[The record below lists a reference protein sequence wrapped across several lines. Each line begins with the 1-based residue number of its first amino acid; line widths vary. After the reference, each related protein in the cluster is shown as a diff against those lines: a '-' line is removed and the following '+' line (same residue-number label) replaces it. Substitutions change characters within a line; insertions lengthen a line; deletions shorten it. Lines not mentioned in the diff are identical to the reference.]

1 MSPNDLIQAAFFLT
15 VVLLTV
21 KPFGT
26 YMARI
31 YEGSPAGLNV
41 WLAPIEK
48 GFYQLCGVNPEEGMS
63 WKTYAFAMILFN
75 IFGVLVVYAIQR
87 LQASLPLN
95 PMAMPA
101 VSPDSSFN
109 TAVSFASNTNW
120 QGYGGESTMSYF
132 TQMFA
137 LVVQNF
143 VSAATGMAILIAI
156 IRGFIQKQMNTIGN
170 FWVDMVRTVLYILL
184 PLSIVFALCLASQ
197 GIPQTF
203 SKSAAATYLQTEKD
217 SNGKPVTEQ
226 DIALGPVASQISI
239 KQLGSNGGGFYNTN
253 SAYPYENPNA
263 LTNFLEML
271 AIMLIPVGLCYTFG
285 VMVKD
290 RRQGWA
296 ILAAMFII
304 FLPCLW
310 FGIQIEQQGNP
321 LLAKLGIDQNA
332 TDLQPGG
339 NMEGKEA
346 RFGIANSAIWAVTT
360 TAVANGSVNCM
371 HDSFMPLSG
380 MIPLW
385 LIEIGEVDFGGV
397 GCGLYGMIGFIIVA
411 VFMAGLMIGR
421 TPEYLGKKIEAFEM
435 KMASLVAVIP
445 HLFILIP
452 TAIALMTVAG
462 KAGISNP
469 GPHGFSEI
477 LYAFSSAAGNNGSA
491 FAGINANTVFYNVMT
506 AISMFFGRY
515 WLAIPMLAVA
525 GSLSAKKIIPTTPGT
540 LPTHTPLFVIFLV
553 MVVLVIGA
561 LVFFPALALGP
572 IVEHLMLVSN

>member
-1 MSPNDLIQAAFFLT
+1 MSLNDFIQVAFFLF

-41 WLAPIEK
+41 WLAPVERWI
-48 GFYQLCGVNPEEGMS
+48 YRLCGVKSEEGMA

-75 IFGVLVVYAIQR
+75 VLGILVVYCLQR

-120 QGYGGESTMSYF
+120 QGYGGESTMSYL
-132 TQMFA
+132 TQMLA
-137 LVVQNF
+137 LGVQNF
-143 VSAATGMAILIAI
+143 VSAATGMAILVAI
-156 IRGFIQKQMNTIGN
+156 IRGFIQKQMITIGN
-170 FWVDMVRTVLYILL
+170 FWVDLVRTVLYILL
-184 PLSIVFALCLASQ
+184 PLSLVFAVAFVWQ

-203 SKSAAATYLQTEKD
+203 SKSAAATLLQATKD
-217 SNGKPVTEQ
+217 SHGKPVTQQ
-226 DIALGPVASQISI
+226 DLALGPVASQIAI
-239 KQLGSNGGGFYNTN
+239 KQLGSNGGGFYNVN
-253 SAYPYENPNA
+253 SAHPYENPTP
-263 LTNFLEML
+263 LSNFLELL
-271 AIMLIPVGLCYTFG
+271 AIMLIPVALCYTFG
-285 VMVKD
+285 YMVKD

-296 ILAAMFII
+296 ILAAMFLI

-310 FGIQIEQQGNP
+310 YGIQFEQQGNP
-321 LLAKLGIDQNA
+321 LLDKLGVDQRA

-346 RFGIANSAIWAVTT
+346 RFGIVHSSLWAVTT
-360 TAVANGSVNCM
+360 TAVANGSVNSM
-371 HDSFMPLSG
+371 HDSYMPLSG
-380 MIPLW
+380 LMPLW
-385 LIEIGEVDFGGV
+385 LIEIGEVVFGGV

-411 VFMAGLMIGR
+411 VFIAGLMIGR
-421 TPEYLGKKIEAFEM
+421 TPEYLGKKIEVFEM

-445 HLFILIP
+445 HLFILLP
-452 TAIALMTVAG
+452 TAIAVLTVAG

-469 GPHGFSEI
+469 GPHGLSEI

-491 FAGINANTVFYNVMT
+491 FAGINGNTLFYNT
-506 AISMFFGRY
+506 GLAISMFCGRY
-515 WLAIPMLAVA
+515 WVAIPMLAIA
-525 GSLSAKKIIPTTPGT
+525 GSLSAKKIVPTTQGT
-540 LPTHTPLFVIFLV
+540 LPTHTPLFVFFLAI
-553 MVVLVIGA
+553 VVLVIGA

-572 IVEHLMLVSN
+572 IVEHLMLKG

>member
-1 MSPNDLIQAAFFLT
+1 MSLNDFIQAAFFL
-15 VVLLTV
+15 VAVLLTV

-41 WLAPIEK
+41 WLAPVER
-48 GFYQLCGVNPEEGMS
+48 GFYRLCGVKPEEGMS

-75 IFGVLVVYAIQR
+75 ILGVLVVYAFQR
-87 LQASLPLN
+87 LQAALPLN

-120 QGYGGESTMSYF
+120 QGYGGESTMSYL
-132 TQMFA
+132 TQMSA

-143 VSAATGMAILIAI
+143 VSAATGMAILVAI

-170 FWVDMVRTVLYILL
+170 FWVDMVRTVLYILI
-184 PLSIVFALCLASQ
+184 PLSIVFALALSWQ

-239 KQLGSNGGGFYNTN
+239 KQLGSNGGGFYNVN
-253 SAYPYENPNA
+253 SAHPFENPTP
-263 LTNFLEML
+263 LSNFLEML
-271 AIMLIPVGLCYTFG
+271 AIFLIPIGLCYTFG
-285 VMVKD
+285 YMVRD

-296 ILAAMFII
+296 IIAAMFII

-321 LLAKLGIDQNA
+321 LLAKLGVDQSA
-332 TDLQPGG
+332 TAFQPGG

-360 TAVANGSVNCM
+360 TAIANGSVNSM
-371 HDSFMPLSG
+371 HDSYMPLSG

-385 LIEIGEVDFGGV
+385 LIQIGEVDFGGV
-397 GCGLYGMIGFIIVA
+397 GCGLYGMLGFIIVA
-411 VFMAGLMIGR
+411 VFIAGLMIGR

-452 TAIALMTVAG
+452 TAIAVLTVAG

-491 FAGINANTVFYNVMT
+491 FGGINANTVFYNVMT
-506 AISMFFGRY
+506 AISMLFGRY
-515 WLAIPMLAVA
+515 WLAIPMLAIA
-525 GSLSAKKIIPTTPGT
+525 GSLSAKKIIPTTQGT
-540 LPTHTPLFVIFLV
+540 LPTHTPLFIIFLV

-572 IVEHLMLVSN
+572 IVEHLMLK

>member
-1 MSPNDLIQAAFFLT
+1 MSPNDFIQTAIFLLAL
-15 VVLLTV
+15 LLTV
-21 KPFGT
+21 KPLGI

-31 YEGSPAGLNV
+31 YEGSPTGLNV
-41 WLAPIEK
+41 WFAPVERWI
-48 GFYQLCGVNPEEGMS
+48 YRLCGVKPDEGMS

-75 IFGVLVVYAIQR
+75 VLGVLVVYAIQR

-95 PMAMPA
+95 PMAVPA
-101 VSPDSSFN
+101 VSPDLSFN

-120 QGYGGESTMSYF
+120 QDYGGESTMSYL
-132 TQMFA
+132 TQMLA

-143 VSAATGMAILIAI
+143 VSAATGMAILVAI

-170 FWVDMVRTVLYILL
+170 FWVDLVRTVLYILL
-184 PLSIVFALCLASQ
+184 PLSLVFALAFVSQ

-203 SKSAAATYLQTEKD
+203 SKSAAATVLQVTKD
-217 SNGKPVTEQ
+217 SNGKPVAEQ
-226 DIALGPVASQISI
+226 GLALGPVASQISI
-239 KQLGSNGGGFYNTN
+239 KQLGSNGGGFYNVN
-253 SAYPYENPNA
+253 SAHPYENPTP
-263 LTNFLEML
+263 LSNFLELL
-271 AIMLIPVGLCYTFG
+271 AIMLIPAALCYTFG
-285 VMVKD
+285 YMVRD

-310 FGIQIEQQGNP
+310 YGIQIEQQGNP
-321 LLAKLGIDQNA
+321 LLDKLGIDQRA

-346 RFGIANSAIWAVTT
+346 RFGIANSSLWAITT

-380 MIPLW
+380 LMPLW
-385 LIEIGEVDFGGV
+385 LIQLGEVIFGGV
-397 GCGLYGMIGFIIVA
+397 GCGLYGMIAFVIVA
-411 VFMAGLMIGR
+411 VFIAGLMIGR
-421 TPEYLGKKIEAFEM
+421 TPEYLGKKIEVFEM
-435 KMASLVAVIP
+435 KMASLVALIP

-452 TAIALMTVAG
+452 TAVAVLTLAG

-491 FAGINANTVFYNVMT
+491 FAGINGNTLFYNT
-506 AISMFFGRY
+506 SLAISMFFGRY
-515 WLAIPMLAVA
+515 WLAIPMLAIA
-525 GSLSAKKIIPTTPGT
+525 GSLSAKKIVPTTQGT
-540 LPTHTPLFVIFLV
+540 LPTHTPLFVFFLA

-572 IVEHLMLVSN
+572 IVEHLMLKG